1 MRHETFLGSSIGA
14 LYRQIVLKYPNG
26 VKFVSTQQIRKG
38 DKIRYAISF
47 KQIEIVDE
55 ISTTLSLRYPEN
67 VLIEKI
73 EGLEDKLAKLE
84 SLGDWEPTNN
94 VCIDTIKEE
103 LLAKGMDAKWLDKIS
118 TILIKNELDTEKNL
132 IMHYILEELEASLVF
147 SEKDKQPPKII
158 MMTGPTGV
166 GKTTAIAKMAN
177 YYKDQIDTSK
187 MAFINLDHYRVAA
200 SEQLKSYANLMD
212 IEYGDIED
220 ASEFSKELD
229 RFKHKELIFV
239 DTGGISPFDI
249 NRLLET
255 VSFIR
260 GASTHDVST
269 VLVLCA
275 TFKKEDLV
283 AMHDHFSFL
292 SPDNLIITKFDETS
306 SISGLVDFLR
316 SCQIPLYYFSTGQD
330 ISKDLIPAFGDYLLN
345 RLAKEW
351 QNIECET
358 IQ

>member
-1 MRHETFLGSSIGA
+1 V
-14 LYRQIVLKYPNG
+14 LYRQIVSKYPNG
-26 VKFVSTQQIRKG
+26 VKFVSTQQVRIG

-47 KQIEIVDE
+47 KQIEIVNE
-55 ISTTLSLRYPEN
+55 ISTTFEN
-67 VLIEKI
+67 TFIEKI
-73 EGLEDKLAKLE
+73 EGIEDKIAKLE
-84 SLGDWEPTNN
+84 SLGDPESRNN
-94 VCIDTIKEE
+94 ACIDTIKEE
-103 LLAKGMDAKWLDKIS
+103 LQDKGMDAKWLDKIS
-118 TILIKNELDTEKNL
+118 KTLIKNELDQDKSL
-132 IMHYILEELEASLVF
+132 IVNYILEEIDDSLVF
-147 SEKDKQPPKII
+147 SEQDKQPPKII

-177 YYKDQIDTSK
+177 YYKDKVDTSK

-200 SEQLKSYANLMD
+200 SEQLKGYANLMD

-220 ASEFSKELD
+220 ASEFSRELD
-229 RFKHKELIFV
+229 RFQDKELIFV

-260 GASTHDVST
+260 GASTHDLSI

-275 TFKKEDLV
+275 TLKKEDLI
-283 AMHDHFSFL
+283 AMHEHFSFL
-292 SPDNLIITKFDETS
+292 NLDNLIVTKFDETS

-316 SCQIPLYYFSTGQD
+316 SCQTSLYYFSAGQD
-330 ISKDLIPAFGDYLLN
+330 IVKDLMPASSDYLLD

-351 QNIECET
+351 QNIKCEA
-358 IQ
+358 

>member
-1 MRHETFLGSSIGA
+1 MRHETFLGSSIGI
-14 LYRQIVLKYPNG
+14 LYRQIVSKYPNG
-26 VKFVSTQQIRKG
+26 VKFVSTQQIKNG

-47 KQIEIVDE
+47 KQIKIDKEID
-55 ISTTLSLRYPEN
+55 TTFEN
-67 VLIEKI
+67 TFIEKL
-73 EGLEDKLAKLE
+73 EGLEDKLAELE
-84 SLGDWEPTNN
+84 SLGDIESASNA
-94 VCIDTIKEE
+94 CINAIKEE
-103 LLAKGMDAKWLDKIS
+103 LRVKGMDAKWLDKIS
-118 TILIKNELDTEKNL
+118 KVLIKNELDTEKNL
-132 IMHYILEELEASLVF
+132 IMNYIFDELDDSLIF
-147 SEKDKQPPKII
+147 AEQDKQPPKII

-177 YYKDQIDTSK
+177 YYKDKVDTSE

-220 ASEFSKELD
+220 ASEFSRELD
-229 RFKHKELIFV
+229 RFQDKELIFV

-260 GASTHDVST
+260 GASAHDLSI

-275 TFKKEDLV
+275 TLKKEDLI
-283 AMHDHFSFL
+283 AMYEHFSFL
-292 SPDNLIITKFDETS
+292 NLDNIIVTKFDETS

-316 SCQIPLYYFSTGQD
+316 SCKTSLYYFSAGQD
-330 ISKDLIPAFGDYLLN
+330 IERDLMPASSDYLLG

-351 QNIECET
+351 QNIECEA
-358 IQ
+358 